1 MSERDNS
8 YKHILKA
15 VGLFGS
21 SQVIQILTGIIR
33 TKVIAVV
40 LGAVGFGLISVLQN
54 IIQIFTTSGVF
65 GFDTGSVRRIAIE
78 KDNSNRLS
86 FIASVTK
93 KWFLWFA
100 FLASSVCLIFCYPIS
115 LWAFDDSSY
124 AIKIAFLSI
133 SVLFAIL
140 GKGYYS
146 ILQGTN
152 RVSSMVKVSIFG
164 NILSLALSI
173 PLYLLFE
180 INGIIPSLIIFSVL
194 QFFFAWRYVSY
205 MRIGLV
211 KVSLREAWHSGKK
224 TLRLGI
230 AIMIS
235 SLANTLTMFLLR
247 VFIIDEIDMAAAGLF
262 QAVWTISNTY
272 MLLVLNSMSAD
283 YFPRLS
289 AVSNDNSLVR
299 KAIDEQTYVVINIIT
314 PIVILVMIFGK
325 QILNILYSSEFVMIS
340 DLLNLQLLGTFLKVA
355 SWPMA
360 FILLAKGKRFHF
372 IFSEISFFLVYFL
385 LTYFLFPAL
394 GLNAT
399 GVGYLAAYIY
409 YFIVIVLYAKNI
421 SNYHWNRDN
430 LKLVSISSIF
440 ILVAFSVA
448 YLSDLPKFII
458 GAILIIISGYYS
470 IINLNKIIDVKAFIN
485 KLIRRE

>member
-21 SQVIQILTGIIR
+21 SQAIQILTGIIR

-78 KDNSNRLS
+78 KDNRERLA
-86 FIASVTK
+86 FIVSVTK

-173 PLYLLFE
+173 PLYLLFG
-180 INGIIPSLIIFSVL
+180 INGIVPSLIIFSVL

-205 MRIGLV
+205 MRIESV

-235 SLANTLTMFLLR
+235 ALVNTLTMFLLR
-247 VFIIDEIDMAAAGLF
+247 VFIIDEIDIAAAGLF

-314 PIVILVMIFGK
+314 PIVIFVMIFGK

-360 FILLAKGKRFHF
+360 FILLAKGKRLHF

-421 SNYHWNRDN
+421 SNYHWNIDN
-430 LKLVSISSIF
+430 LNLVSISSIF
-440 ILVAFSVA
+440 ILAAFSVA

-458 GAILIIISGYYS
+458 GAILILISGYYS
-470 IINLNKIIDVKAFIN
+470 IMNLNKIIDVKAFIN
-485 KLIRRE
+485 GLIRRE

>member
-21 SQVIQILTGIIR
+21 SQVIQIITGIIR
-33 TKVIAVV
+33 TKIIAVV

-54 IIQIFTTSGVF
+54 IVQIFITSGVF

-78 KDNSNRLS
+78 KDNRERFA
-86 FIASVTK
+86 FIVSVTK
-93 KWFLWFA
+93 KWFLGFA
-100 FLASSVCLIFCYPIS
+100 FFAASVCLLFCYPIS

-124 AIKIAFLSI
+124 AIKIAFLSL

-140 GKGYYS
+140 GKGYYT
-146 ILQGTN
+146 ILQGSN
-152 RVSSMVKVSIFG
+152 RVNSMVKVSIFG
-164 NILSLALSI
+164 NVLSLALSI
-173 PLYLLFE
+173 PLYLIFG
-180 INGIIPSLIIFSVL
+180 INGIVPSLIIFSFL
-194 QFFFAWRYVSY
+194 QFFFAWRYVSS
-205 MRIGLV
+205 MQIESV

-235 SLANTLTMFLLR
+235 ALVNTLTMFLLR
-247 VFIIDEIDMAAAGLF
+247 IFIIDEIDIAAAGLF

-289 AVSNDNSLVR
+289 AVSNDDSLVR

-314 PIVILVMIFGK
+314 PIVIFVMIFGK
-325 QILNILYSSEFVMIS
+325 QILNILYSSEFVQIS

-360 FILLAKGKRFHF
+360 FIILAKGKRFHYM
-372 IFSEISFFLVYFL
+372 FSEISFFVVYFL
-385 LTYFLFPAL
+385 LTYFLFPTL

-399 GVGYLAAYIY
+399 GVGYLVAYIY
-409 YFIVIVLYAKNI
+409 YIIVIFLYAKNL
-421 SNYHWNRDN
+421 SNYHWNAIN
-430 LKLVSISSIF
+430 IKLVFISATL
-440 ILVAFSVA
+440 ILTAFAVA
-448 YLSDLPKFII
+448 YLNDLPKFLI
-458 GAILIIISGYYS
+458 GVVILFISAYYS
-470 IINLNKIIDVKAFIN
+470 IMNLNKVIDVKALIN
-485 KLIRRE
+485 KFLRRS

>member
-54 IIQIFTTSGVF
+54 IIQIFITSGVF
-65 GFDTGSVRRIAIE
+65 GFDTGSVRRIAID
-78 KDNSNRLS
+78 KDNRERYVY
-86 FIASVTK
+86 IVSVTK
-93 KWFLWFA
+93 KWFLGFA

-124 AIKIAFLSI
+124 AVKIAVLSL
-133 SVLFAIL
+133 SVLFAVL
-140 GKGYYS
+140 GKGYYT
-146 ILQGTN
+146 ILQGSN
-152 RVSSMVKVSIFG
+152 KVSSMVKVSIFG
-164 NILSLALSI
+164 NVLSLALSI
-173 PLYLLFE
+173 PLYLLFG
-180 INGIIPSLIIFSVL
+180 INGIVPSLIIFSFL
-194 QFFFAWRYVSY
+194 QFFFAWRYVSS
-205 MRIGLV
+205 MRIESV
-211 KVSLREAWHSGKK
+211 KVSLRDAWHSGKK
-224 TLRLGI
+224 TLHFGI

-235 SLANTLTMFLLR
+235 ALANTLTMFLLR
-247 VFIIDEIDMAAAGLF
+247 VYIIDEIDIAAAGLF

-283 YFPRLS
+283 YYPRLS
-289 AVSNDNSLVR
+289 AVSNDNSLIR

-314 PIVILVMIFGK
+314 PIVIFVMIFGK
-325 QILNILYSSEFVMIS
+325 QILNILYSSEFVEIS
-340 DLLNLQLLGTFLKVA
+340 DLLNIQLLGTFLKVA

-360 FILLAKGKRFHF
+360 FILLAKGKRLLFVV
-372 IFSEISFFLVYFL
+372 SEISFFLVYFL
-385 LTYFLFPAL
+385 LTYFLFPAF

-399 GVGYLAAYIY
+399 GIGYLVAYIY
-409 YFIVIVLYAKNI
+409 YFILIALSAKNI
-421 SNYHWNRDN
+421 SNYIWNRDN

-440 ILVAFSVA
+440 ILAAFAVA
-448 YLSDLPKFII
+448 YFNDLPKFII
-458 GAILIIISGYYS
+458 GAILIFVSGYYS
-470 IINLNKIIDVKAFIN
+470 FMNLNKIIDVKALIN
-485 KLIRRE
+485 RLIRR